1 MSVPL
6 RSLTLEVWLGPME
19 GLRYAAEARQ
29 AMQLVRIGRLPFD
42 RQTKDRN
49 HLVLSVSAG
58 VSGSHAEV
66 RFAQGRIF
74 LRDLGSSNGTFAAQQ
89 AVTAEAEVKS
99 GEIFL
104 VSLTP
109 VQVYLTSPLAAPPP
123 FEPLPVTHW
132 EGAAVEPLVRSA
144 AECAAARREAYV
156 DTRHLLDA
164 ILRLDD
170 PEIDELLAQGGVTR
184 RSAREELYKKGFY
197 RDSLSWIA
205 EILVKPA
212 NLTGTFETAVVSP
225 RVARLLDGART
236 SATTETDP
244 EEGTRLSARN
254 ILAGLVADR
263 FGPVGDWLA
272 DHGITSVPAGFG
284 GASAGSTAPASSPE
298 KGADPRPAPKPV
310 SEKGRTTTL
319 LSEEIGDATASAGPS
334 PFARHAPPPPPPP
347 PAPSRRPA
355 PEPEPSP
362 EVAPEPAKGPV
373 AASPVPASAVSQA
386 APAPVPAPAP
396 VAWGAPR
403 TPAEILLDGRAREL
417 ADELF
422 VLAGELRFGAP
433 DDRRRQLKRRVE
445 KELAPLPKDSRTR
458 FLELLRRYFPVLSAG
473 AGVDPEVPRLR
484 RKIEELQKKA
494 VEELPSKSV
503 ARAKSQQGGVPGTGL
518 PLRQL
523 VLGEDLAQAD
533 RNVLVLRKV
542 IEYALAMEGMTLG
555 LIQSLTMPGNETM
568 AFKLPGFKETMRT
581 FLHALE
587 QGKPVS
593 VQRIEEYLDELK
605 RWQVAILAAYHQ
617 APGEW
622 FDRLW
627 RRINPVTIESA
638 PRSAGWKLRGEAAEW
653 WDLYKIAARDL
664 SPDLVNDQVLQGVA
678 RLSKDELEKLRKNQR
693 GEHS

>member
-1 MSVPL
+1 MSVPP

-42 RQTKDRN
+42 RQTKERN

-89 AVTAEAEVKS
+89 AVTTETELKS

-109 VQVYLTSPLAAPPP
+109 VQVYLTTPLAAPPP
-123 FEPLPVTHW
+123 FEPLPVGHW
-132 EGAAVEPLVRSA
+132 EGAAVEPLVASA

-164 ILRLDD
+164 ILKLDD
-170 PEIDELLAQGGVTR
+170 PEVDELLAQGGVTR
-184 RSAREELYKKGFY
+184 RAVHEELYRKGFY
-197 RDSLSWIA
+197 RDALAWIA
-205 EILVKPA
+205 EILVKPV

-225 RVARLLDGART
+225 RVARFLDATRT
-236 SATTETDP
+236 AVPAGTPP
-244 EEGTRLSARN
+244 EEGVRLAARSV
-254 ILAGLVADR
+254 LAGLVADR
-263 FGPVGDWLA
+263 FGPVGDWLTS
-272 DHGITSVPAGFG
+272 HGITSVPPGWAG
-284 GASAGSTAPASSPE
+284 AAAGSPIPPAAAGGEPQPE
-298 KGADPRPAPKPV
+298 APRPV
-310 SEKGRTTTL
+310 GGKGRTTTL
-319 LSEEIGDATASAGPS
+319 LSADVGDATATGGPS
-334 PFARHAPPPPPPP
+334 PFSRAAPPPPPPP
-347 PAPSRRPA
+347 P
-355 PEPEPSP
+355 EPSESAVARAP
-362 EVAPEPAKGPV
+362 RKPAAPEPAPQ
-373 AASPVPASAVSQA
+373 PAA
-386 APAPVPAPAP
+386 APEPVPAPSPAP
-396 VAWGAPR
+396 DRIAWGAPR

-422 VLAGELRFGAP
+422 VLAGELRFGSP
-433 DDRRRQLKRRVE
+433 DDRRLRLKRRVE
-445 KELAPLPKDSRTR
+445 KELAPLPRESRAR
-458 FLELLRRYFPVLSAG
+458 FLELLRRYFPVLPAG

-484 RKIEELQKKA
+484 RK
-494 VEELPSKSV
+494 VEELERKRVEESPSRSV
-503 ARAKSQQGGVPGTGL
+503 ARAKAQSAGVPGAGL
-518 PLRQL
+518 PLKQL

-533 RNVLVLRKV
+533 RNVLVLRRV
-542 IEYALAMEGMTLG
+542 LEYAFAMEGMTLG

-568 AFKLPGFKETMRT
+568 AFKLPGFKETLRSL
-581 FLHALE
+581 LHALE

-593 VQRIEEYLDELK
+593 VQRVEEYLDELK
-605 RWQVAILAAYHQ
+605 KWQVAILAAFHQ

-627 RRINPVTIESA
+627 KRINPVTIESA

-653 WDLYKIAARDL
+653 WDLYKIAVRDL
-664 SPDLVNDQVLQGVA
+664 SPDLVNDQILQGVA
-678 RLSKDELEKLRKNQR
+678 RLSKDELEKLRKTQR

>member
-1 MSVPL
+1 
-6 RSLTLEVWLGPME
+6 ME

-42 RQTKDRN
+42 RQSKERN

-89 AVTAEAEVKS
+89 AVTTETEVKS
-99 GEIFL
+99 GDIFL

-109 VQVYLTSPLAAPPP
+109 VQVYLTTPLAAPPP
-123 FEPLPVTHW
+123 FEPLAVTHW
-132 EGAAVEPLVRSA
+132 EGAAVEPLVASA
-144 AECAAARREAYV
+144 AGCAAARREGYV

-170 PEIDELLAQGGVTR
+170 PEVGELLEQGGASAGALGDELYR
-184 RSAREELYKKGFY
+184 KSFY
-197 RDSLSWIA
+197 RDALAWIA
-205 EILVKPA
+205 EILVKPV
-212 NLTGTFETAVVSP
+212 NLTGTFEHAVVSP
-225 RVARLLDGART
+225 RVARLLDATRT
-236 SATTETDP
+236 AVPAGTAP
-244 EEGTRLSARN
+244 EEGVRLAARS

-263 FGPVGDWLA
+263 FGPVGDWLTG
-272 DHGITSVPAGFG
+272 HGITATPEGWA
-284 GASAGSTAPASSPE
+284 GASAGGVLPADLAGEPPLPSTKTSA
-298 KGADPRPAPKPV
+298 G
-310 SEKGRTTTL
+310 KGRTTTL
-319 LSEEIGDATASAGPS
+319 LSEAVGDATATAGPS
-334 PFARHAPPPPPPP
+334 PFPRGAPPPPPPP
-347 PAPSRRPA
+347 RKSGPEESAVAPSPARRPA
-355 PEPEPSP
+355 PGPEPARASKPVPSP
-362 EVAPEPAKGPV
+362 EPA
-373 AASPVPASAVSQA
+373 AA
-386 APAPVPAPAP
+386 APATAPAP
-396 VAWGAPR
+396 EAVAWGAPR
-403 TPAEILLDGRAREL
+403 TPAEILLDGRARTL

-422 VLAGELRFGAP
+422 VLAGELRFGAS

-445 KELAPLPKDSRTR
+445 TELAPLPRDHRAR
-458 FLELLRRYFPVLSAG
+458 FLELLRRYFPVLPAG

-484 RKIEELQKKA
+484 RKLEELEKKR
-494 VEELPSKSV
+494 VEETPSKSV
-503 ARAKSQQGGVPGTGL
+503 ARAKSQSPGVPGAGL

-568 AFKLPGFKETMRT
+568 TFKLPGFKETMRSL
-581 FLHALE
+581 LHSLE

-593 VQRIEEYLDELK
+593 VQRVEEYLDELK
-605 RWQVAILAAYHQ
+605 RWQIAILAAYHQ

-627 RRINPVTIESA
+627 KRVNPVTIESA

-653 WDLYKIAARDL
+653 WDLYKIAVRDL
-664 SPDLVNDQVLQGVA
+664 SPDLVNDQILQGVA
-678 RLSKDELEKLRKNQR
+678 RLSKEELEKLRKNQR
-693 GEHS
+693 GDNR